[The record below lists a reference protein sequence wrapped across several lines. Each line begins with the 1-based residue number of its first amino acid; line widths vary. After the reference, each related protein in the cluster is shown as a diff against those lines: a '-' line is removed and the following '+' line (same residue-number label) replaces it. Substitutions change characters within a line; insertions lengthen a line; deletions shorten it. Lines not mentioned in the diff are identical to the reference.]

1 MPRLTRNTSR
11 SRRPRSRGQSLV
23 EFALVLPVFL
33 MILSGIMDMGFL
45 LYSRMTVI
53 NAAREGARVATIMT
67 EESGAAIG
75 NAITGQVNGAANG
88 LTVTTCAHLV
98 GSGCG
103 ALGGADAGDSFKVTV
118 THTYHPFF
126 PLLIGTTIPISS
138 TVQMVFE

>member
-1 MPRLTRNTSR
+1 MTPNPPRSTSR
-11 SRRPRSRGQSLV
+11 SRRRRRTRGQSLV

-67 EESGAAIG
+67 EESDNAIR

-88 LTVTTCAHLV
+88 LTVSTSVSL
-98 GSGCG
+98 G
-103 ALGGADAGDSFKVTV
+103 ATEPQEPFSVTV
-118 THTYHPFF
+118 THTYRPFF
-126 PLLIGTTIPISS
+126 PLLIGTTVPISS
-138 TVQMVFE
+138 TVRMVFE